1 MQGRRTPMRV
11 ALYMLVGMFL
21 AFMVVPIL
29 AVVPTAFSEASYL
42 RLPPQSYSTRWFTAF
57 FEDAQWRTSLMTSL
71 RIAVMATILS
81 VCMGTLAALG
91 LARLPARIAVLLKA
105 VFIAPMILPVIVTAV
120 SLYFVAQQIGLQG
133 TELAMVLGHSL
144 LCIPFVVINVEIA
157 LRSVDPSWRHAAA
170 GLGASDATIFRTV
183 VFPNILP
190 GIMGGA
196 VFSFIT
202 SFDEVIVSIFLAG
215 YGSKTLP
222 VKMWEEIRLEFTPVI
237 AVGAV
242 LLIGLTVVLFGLD
255 RLASLRKGGQ
265 GDG

>member
-1 MQGRRTPMRV
+1 MQARRTPARV
-11 ALYMLVGMFL
+11 ALYMLVSLFL
-21 AFMVVPIL
+21 AFMVIPIL
-29 AVVPTAFSEASYL
+29 AVVPTAFSDASYL
-42 RLPPQSYSTRWFTAF
+42 RLPPDSYSTRWFTAF
-57 FEDAQWRTSLMTSL
+57 FEDAQWRTSLVTSL
-71 RIAVMATILS
+71 RIAVLATLLS

-91 LARLPARIAVLLKA
+91 LARLPPRLRAGLKA
-105 VFIAPMILPVIVTAV
+105 VFIAPMILPVIVTGV
-120 SLYFVAQQIGLQG
+120 SLYFVALRVGLQG
-133 TELAMVLGHSL
+133 TELALVLGHSL
-144 LCIPFVVINVEIA
+144 LGIPFVVINVEIA
-157 LRSVDPSWRHAAA
+157 LRAVDPIWRHAAA
-170 GLGASDATIFRTV
+170 GLGASDATVFRTV

-222 VKMWEEIRLEFTPVI
+222 VKMWEAIRLEFTPVI

-242 LLIGLTVVLFGLD
+242 LLIGLTVLLFGLD
-255 RLASLRKGGQ
+255 RLVRLRAGGK